1 MTRPLPLITLVLA
14 ALACAA
20 PATAT
25 AAGWTPPQELGPSGF
40 ASYDTAIASNASGDA
55 VTAFSQSR
63 GMYIAR
69 ASAGAPFGTALRMDS
84 EGLYPRIA
92 IDARGVA
99 LIAWEY
105 DDGSFSGSDG
115 FRGTVT
121 CCTGTKVVVWR
132 PGQAPSPVRV
142 VRRRGLVT
150 RPGPVA
156 AVSGRRGILVR
167 AAGSDEE
174 QLGTMQFVPI
184 RVDGRPGK
192 RRAIGGVHWSRASL
206 QYSGG
211 RAVVGLIDPRGPSRL
226 ALRTQRANG
235 SFGPLRVFLRV
246 PEALIFYELGGT
258 DFNDAQIVP
267 DGRGGQAAVLERGAR
282 PHRYLQLVRKRRGAA
297 ARTIARQRGR
307 ADDFDVSQ
315 LSASPD
321 GWTALAYMRRP
332 AITSLD
338 GVVQV
343 VAVSPRGRIRSTP
356 LTPLGDFSSPAVSV
370 TRGGAGAAGFSGRDL
385 RPGGPYRSA
394 SSFAPI
400 RGGRPLPAGAL
411 LRNADGLIGNVVMTS
426 NPRDRARVVWEEGQR
441 VFASRLE

>member
-1 MTRPLPLITLVLA
+1 MTRPLPLIALVLA

-25 AAGWTPPQELGPSGF
+25 AAGWTPPQDLGPSGF
-40 ASYDTAIASNASGDA
+40 ASTAIASNASGDA

-63 GMYIAR
+63 GGIYIAR
-69 ASAGAPFGTALRMDS
+69 ASAGAPFGTALRMDG
-84 EGLYPRIA
+84 EGVRPRIA

-105 DDGSFSGSDG
+105 DDGSFFGPDD
-115 FRGTVT
+115 FRGYTS

-156 AVSGRRGILVR
+156 AVSGRRGVLVR

-174 QLGTMQFVPI
+174 QFGTMQFVPI
-184 RVDGRPGK
+184 RVDGRLGK
-192 RRAIGGVHWSRASL
+192 RRAISGIHWRRASL

-211 RAVVGLIDPRGPSRL
+211 RAVVGLIDPRGPSRM

-246 PEALIFYELGGT
+246 PEELAFYEIGGMEY
-258 DFNDAQIVP
+258 NDAQIVP
-267 DGRGGQAAVLERGAR
+267 DGRGGQVAVLERGAR
-282 PHRYLQLVRKRRGAA
+282 PHRYLQLVRRRRGAA

-307 ADDFDVSQ
+307 ADDFDISQ

-321 GWTALAYMRRP
+321 GWTALAYKRKP
-332 AITSLD
+332 AITSIY
-338 GVVQV
+338 GVVHV
-343 VAVSPRGRIRSTP
+343 VVVSPRGRIRSTP
-356 LTPLGDFSSPAVSV
+356 LTPLGDVSSPAASV
-370 TRGGAGAAGFSGRDL
+370 TRGGAGAAGFASSDL
-385 RPGGPYRSA
+385 RPGAPFRSA

-400 RGGRPLPAGAL
+400 RAGRPLPAGAL
-411 LRNADGLIGNVVMTS
+411 LRSADGLITNVVMTS
-426 NPRDRARVVWEEGQR
+426 NPRDRARVVWEEGER